1 MQIERRATA
10 IVLRYT
16 KIEIPKEVSFRFS
29 MHCGTTYLG
38 TITIIL
44 NSQPIMA
51 KPIHEF
57 PICKSKYLELVT
69 YI

>member
-29 MHCGTTYLG
+29 MHCGTTFLG
-38 TITIIL
+38 TII
-44 NSQPIMA
+44 NNF
-51 KPIHEF
+51 K
-57 PICKSKYLELVT
+57 
-69 YI
+69 